1 MTLPQTLPQMHP
13 MTITDIHEAY
23 AAGTTPEEIMAAV
36 YARIADVADPG
47 IFITLRDEAEV
58 IEEAKAL
65 GAFDPDKP
73 LWGIPFAVKDNIDV
87 AGLPTT
93 AACPKWQYQP
103 AEDAFVV
110 ARLRKAGA
118 IVIGKT
124 NLDQFATGLVGVRT
138 PYGAPKNALDPAIV
152 PGGSSGGSGVSV
164 AHGIVSFALGT
175 DTAGSGRVPAAL
187 NNIVGLKP
195 SLGSWSAS
203 GSVPACRSIE
213 TISAFALTVEDA
225 YRVHQVASGF
235 DEKDAY
241 ARAIEA
247 PGLFAIKAPLR
258 IGIPD
263 SNSIK
268 FFGDD
273 IQAASFAEGVALLQ
287 AAGHTVE
294 PLDFAPFYA
303 IAEMLY
309 EGAWVAERNSVIDK
323 LMADDPDAIL
333 PVTRKIVGKAND
345 LSATDAFRG
354 FYRLKE
360 LSRKVEPLLARLD
373 VLAVPSIPTFYTV
386 ADLEADPVTPNS
398 NLGTYTNFVN
408 LLDMCGLAVPIPAR
422 SDGRPGSITLLA
434 SSGKDALIASLSACL
449 ETAGERTLGATSW
462 PRPQRKPVADLPAG
476 YVKFA
481 VCGAH
486 LEGLPLNWQLTD
498 RNAYLI
504 EATTSAPYYRFYA
517 LAGEGVKRPGMI
529 RTTEKQAN
537 GIAVEVWAMPL
548 AGLGSF
554 LVGIPGPLG
563 LGKVELE
570 SGEEVCG
577 FICEATGAEGAED
590 ITSLGSWRAYL
601 KQG

>member
-1 MTLPQTLPQMHP
+1 MTTP
-13 MTITDIHEAY
+13 MTISDLHKAY
-23 AAGTTPEEIMAAV
+23 AEGTPPEEIIAAV
-36 YARIADVADPG
+36 YARIAEVADPG
-47 IFITLRDEAEV
+47 IFITLRDEQDV
-58 IEEAKAL
+58 LGEAKAL
-65 GAFDPDKP
+65 GKFDSEKP

-93 AACPKWQYQP
+93 AACPAWEYAP
-103 AEDAFVV
+103 SEDAFVV

-203 GSVPACRSIE
+203 GSVPACRSTE

-225 YRVHQVASGF
+225 YRVHQVACGF

-241 ARAIEA
+241 SKAIEA
-247 PGLFAIKAPLR
+247 PGLFSIKTPLT
-258 IGIPD
+258 IGIPNKD
-263 SNSIK
+263 SIK
-268 FFGDD
+268 FMGDD
-273 IQAASFAEGVALLQ
+273 AQAASFAQGIALLE
-287 AAGHTVE
+287 AAGHKVE
-294 PLDFAPFYA
+294 PLDFTPFYD

-309 EGAWVAERNSVIDK
+309 EGAWVAERNSVIEQ
-323 LMADDPDAIL
+323 LMADDPEAIL
-333 PVTRKIVGKAND
+333 AVTRKIVGKANN
-345 LSATDAFRG
+345 LTATDAFRG
-354 FYRLKE
+354 FYRLRE
-360 LSRKVEPLLARLD
+360 LSRKVEPLLDRLD
-373 VLAVPSIPTFYTV
+373 LLCVPSIPTFYSV

-422 SDGRPGSITLLA
+422 SDGRPGSVTLLA
-434 SSGKDALIASLSACL
+434 RSGKDALIASLSTCL
-449 ETAGERTLGATSW
+449 EGAGERKLGATSW
-462 PRPQRKPVADLPAG
+462 SLPDRHPVAELPAG
-476 YVKFA
+476 HVKLA

-498 RNAYLI
+498 RGAFLL
-504 EATTSAPYYRFYA
+504 EETTSAPFYRFYS

-529 RTTEKQAN
+529 RTTEQQVN
-537 GIAVEVWAMPL
+537 GVAVEVWAMPL
-548 AGLGSF
+548 VELGSF
-554 LVGIPGPLG
+554 LAGIPAPLG
-563 LGKVELE
+563 LGKVELA

-577 FICEATGAEGAED
+577 FICEASGAEGAED
-590 ITSLGSWRAYL
+590 ITAIGSWRRFM
-601 KQG
+601 KE